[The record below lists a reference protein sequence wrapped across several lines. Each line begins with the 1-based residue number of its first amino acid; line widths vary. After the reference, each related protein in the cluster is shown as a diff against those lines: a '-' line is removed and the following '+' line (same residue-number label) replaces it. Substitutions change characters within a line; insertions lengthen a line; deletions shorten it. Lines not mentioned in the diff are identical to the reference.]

1 MLAKRIIPCLDMK
14 DGKVVK
20 GIKFQNLKEIGHPPD
35 LAKAYEA
42 QGADEVTF
50 LDISAS
56 LEARKTMLNVVSET
70 AEKLFV
76 PLCVGG
82 GIRNVDDMRDVLN
95 AGADKVSLNTAAVSN
110 PDAISTGAEMFGR
123 QCIVVAID
131 AKREGKS
138 WVVYTHGGTKS
149 TGMDAIEWAKK
160 VEDLGAGEILLT
172 SMDADGVKNGY
183 DIPLTA
189 AIADEVS
196 IPVIASGGC
205 GSIEHIYEVFTQTNA
220 SAALAA
226 SIFHYNEHTV
236 GEVKQYLKDR
246 GVPVRW
252 QN

>member
-14 DGKVVK
+14 NGRVVK
-20 GIKFQNLKEIGHPPD
+20 GIKFQNLKDIGHPPD
-35 LAKAYEA
+35 LAKEYER

-56 LEARKTMLNVVSET
+56 VEARKTMLNVVSET
-70 AEKLFV
+70 AEKLFI

-82 GIRNVDDMRDVLN
+82 GIRNVDDMRDALN
-95 AGADKVSLNTAAVSN
+95 AGADKVSLNTAAVTN
-110 PDAISTGAEMFGR
+110 PEAITLGSEKFGK
-123 QCIVVAID
+123 QCVVVAID
-131 AKREGKS
+131 ARKEGNS
-138 WVVYTHGGTKS
+138 WTVYTHGGTKS
-149 TGMDAIEWAKK
+149 AGMDAIEWAKK

-172 SMDADGVKNGY
+172 SMDADGMKNGY

-189 AIADEVS
+189 AIADEVK

-205 GSIEHIYEVFTQTNA
+205 GSIEHIYEVFSQTNA

-236 GEVKQYLKDR
+236 GEVKQYLKDK
-246 GVPVRW
+246 GVLVR
-252 QN
+252 